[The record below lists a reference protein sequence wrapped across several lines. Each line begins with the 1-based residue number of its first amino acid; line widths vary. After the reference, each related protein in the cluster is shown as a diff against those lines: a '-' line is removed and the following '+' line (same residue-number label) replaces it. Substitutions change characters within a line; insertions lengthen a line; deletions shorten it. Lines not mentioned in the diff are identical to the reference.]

1 MSEET
6 KSSTSTHFSSS
17 KARAAVVENIADLV
31 TIASDDSARD
41 PRGRFVSDHQVQL
54 IEAHQDRI
62 RDNEPTIQAEMA
74 RAIDQ
79 QDALIEALKSE
90 LAKKDLEIKEL
101 GDSLK
106 GLQGQ
111 LSELLK
117 CVRELQAA
125 KTASAEDVN
134 SDTPENNAP
143 ESEEKEKGMNLNPGD
158 RVRYKDREGNVIEG
172 IIESTS
178 ELDNEDYVFYNVKTA
193 SGELKTI
200 SYADLRKIEQEKDVE
215 PFKVSKELEG
225 KIIEAASLYARETAK
240 TRKTYWGYLLKTSK
254 RWVKIPG
261 VKRLADKIGD
271 KVDDNIEIARKEY
284 EQSIENQLYEEID
297 KYFEKIYTK
306 EEKETKEI
314 AEVIKR
320 QKFAYLK
327 FASVGLE
334 ALIQQKSSEISGQ
347 AGKFTEFFVNR
358 KGVKGRIQRYAAMA
372 LIGGAAGGVALLTGL
387 AVPGVL
393 AAGGLAGLAS
403 ARSITNR
410 RANAIVDK
418 DGLKTVADVREEE
431 DVAKISSILSSPGQ
445 TLEEATKATFG
456 VTSGR
461 TSSVTRENREL
472 TNSSI
477 IAGKAGAAAV
487 VGAAH
492 VASGLVGGGSPADT
506 GTVPKDPPL
515 GTETAGGAFDIQSG
529 SSFTRELMD
538 QAISTGHSLSPNQ
551 ALELHNELVGR
562 FGNYILDPSTGNPV
576 GTYLRAAGDTG
587 ISAPGTGQ
595 WVPGVESY
603 VNSWLTARGL

>member
-6 KSSTSTHFSSS
+6 KSSSTHYSSTE
-17 KARAAVVENIADLV
+17 ARQAAVENIADLV
-31 TIASDDSARD
+31 TIASDDSPRD
-41 PRGRFVSDHQVQL
+41 QRGRFISDHQVQL
-54 IEAHQDRI
+54 IEAHQDQI
-62 RDNEPTIQAEMA
+62 RDNSKELAVMA
-74 RAIDQ
+74 
-79 QDALIEALKSE
+79 E
-90 LAKKDLEIKEL
+90 LAKGQEELKRDFENKLEEQKQFYENKLKELKRELENKSGKAGTNDSEAVNPNAKDLGTTKPE
-101 GDSLK
+101 
-106 GLQGQ
+106 
-111 LSELLK
+111 
-117 CVRELQAA
+117 
-125 KTASAEDVN
+125 ASK
-134 SDTPENNAP
+134 
-143 ESEEKEKGMNLNPGD
+143 EKEPGNELRPGD
-158 RVRYKDREGNVIEG
+158 QVRYKDREGSVIEG

-178 ELDNEDYVFYNVKTA
+178 ELDNEDYVFYNVRTA

-225 KIIEAASLYARETAK
+225 KIFEAASLYARETAK

-284 EQSIENQLYEEID
+284 EQSIEKQLYEEID

-306 EEKETKEI
+306 EETETKEI

-445 TLEEATKATFG
+445 TLEEATKAAFG

-538 QAISTGHSLSPNQ
+538 QVISTGHSLSPNQ
-551 ALELHNELVGR
+551 ALELHNELMVR
-562 FGNYILDPSTGNPV
+562 FGNYILDPSTGNSV

-595 WVPGVESY
+595 WAPGVESY